1 VRIPGASHEIN
12 TRPSNMLAQVLNT
25 IGWFE
30 RHRAI
35 PMNASA
41 AEK

>member
-1 VRIPGASHEIN
+1 
-12 TRPSNMLAQVLNT
+12 MLAQVLNT

-35 PMNASA
+35 PMSGSA